1 MDLTES
7 IVPKSDQLNADD
19 LMTGPRTVTIEKVA
33 AGSDEQPVNVHLVE
47 FPGRPFRPSKTVRRI
62 MVAAWG
68 VDAANYAG
76 HRMTLYRDPAVRFGG
91 QDVGGIRVSHMS
103 HIAKRI
109 TLALTVTR
117 GKRSPYVVDPLPDP
131 PPPQTKPASN
141 LITADQL
148 KRLWPLLSDV
158 GLTKPDEALAWL
170 SDILERE
177 VKSTKDIHADEV
189 DRVFAELETTEGE

>member
-1 MDLTES
+1 MNEINMS
-7 IVPKSDQLNADD
+7 IEPKSDQLNAEDM
-19 LMTGPRTVTIEKVA
+19 LSGPRTVTVEKVS
-33 AGSDEQPVNVHLVE
+33 AGSAEQPVNVHLAE

-103 HIAKRI
+103 HIGKRI

-117 GKRSPYVVDPLPDP
+117 GRRSPYVVDPLPDVP
-131 PPPQTKPASN
+131 PPTEQSVE
-141 LITADQL
+141 LITGDQL
-148 KRLWPLLSDV
+148 KRLWPLLSNA
-158 GLTKPDEALAWL
+158 GLTEPDEALAKL
-170 SDILERE
+170 SEVLERD
-177 VKSTKDIHADEV
+177 VQSTKDIHADEV
-189 DRVFAELETTEGE
+189 DRIFAEFETEQP